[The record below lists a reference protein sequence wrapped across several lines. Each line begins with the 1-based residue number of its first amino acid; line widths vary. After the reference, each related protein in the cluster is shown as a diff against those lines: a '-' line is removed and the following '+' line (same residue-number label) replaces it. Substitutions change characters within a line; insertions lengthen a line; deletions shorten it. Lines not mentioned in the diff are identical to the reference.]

1 MSGGILLKKKLKLYK
16 IQIKM
21 RFEENVE
28 KKKEKHYLMKEREI
42 MKIKMMVMVK
52 EIHYVIHLKKKK
64 HS

>member
-1 MSGGILLKKKLKLYK
+1 
-16 IQIKM
+16 M

-42 MKIKMMVMVK
+42 MKMKMMVMVK

-64 HS
+64 NS